1 MTNGNEML
9 QDARR
14 YVRASLGGDL
24 EEKASDEFC
33 IAVLSSQV
41 AGPPAGAIAAL
52 EVLETVA
59 PSFGPGPVAT
69 VLEFEHGT
77 ATGSA
82 TEAEAAGDP
91 ATRQTRIKA
100 MRDSSYQVVGTV
112 YDEIERLT
120 GGLLR
125 ADREV
130 VGAPRIP
137 SLVTQVCWLN
147 RTVRAWTDPHS
158 LTEIA
163 AHEGL
168 ERIDI
173 PRRLLPDASIN
184 MVAIGAPAYR
194 ERTGISG
201 DGLTVAVIDSEVAPA
216 HPALAGRVVHRRN
229 YTTEPWGNPGAHG
242 TAVAGIIGADDI
254 EHTGVAPRVTIYNYK
269 VLATNRTAN
278 GDDFAGTIAVQQ
290 ALEDGVDVANCSWGI
305 GPADHG
311 TSREARALDAAWA
324 LGLTIV
330 KSAGNRGPG
339 QTTITSPAD
348 AEGVI
353 VVGATDLDGTVIE
366 DYSSRGPTPDGRHRP
381 HLVAPGGS
389 RAKPMAC
396 CLVQGGFGDAGFGTS
411 YAAPHASGAAAL
423 LVAKEALP
431 PDEVRER
438 LVSNCRPVPNFGP
451 DEQGAGLLQLS

>member
-147 RTVRAWTDPHS
+147 RTVRAC
-158 LTEIA
+158 
-163 AHEGL
+163 
-168 ERIDI
+168 
-173 PRRLLPDASIN
+173 PR
-184 MVAIGAPAYR
+184 
-194 ERTGISG
+194 
-201 DGLTVAVIDSEVAPA
+201 
-216 HPALAGRVVHRRN
+216 
-229 YTTEPWGNPGAHG
+229 
-242 TAVAGIIGADDI
+242 
-254 EHTGVAPRVTIYNYK
+254 
-269 VLATNRTAN
+269 
-278 GDDFAGTIAVQQ
+278 
-290 ALEDGVDVANCSWGI
+290 
-305 GPADHG
+305 
-311 TSREARALDAAWA
+311 
-324 LGLTIV
+324 
-330 KSAGNRGPG
+330 
-339 QTTITSPAD
+339 
-348 AEGVI
+348 
-353 VVGATDLDGTVIE
+353 
-366 DYSSRGPTPDGRHRP
+366 
-381 HLVAPGGS
+381 GS
-389 RAKPMAC
+389 RAHRHP
-396 CLVQGGFGDAGFGTS
+396 T
-411 YAAPHASGAAAL
+411 AAAARRVDQHGGDRGACISGEDGHL
-423 LVAKEALP
+423 RRRAHGGGDRLGGRARAPGTGRASRAP
-431 PDEVRER
+431 P
-438 LVSNCRPVPNFGP
+438 
-451 DEQGAGLLQLS
+451 